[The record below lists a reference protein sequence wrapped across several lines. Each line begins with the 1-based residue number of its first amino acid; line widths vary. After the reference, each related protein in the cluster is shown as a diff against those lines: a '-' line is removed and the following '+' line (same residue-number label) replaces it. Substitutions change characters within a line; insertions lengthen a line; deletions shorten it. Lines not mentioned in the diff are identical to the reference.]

1 MKYEADLMDARREG
15 IREGESKGIL
25 KGRREGYL
33 ESSLEFTKN
42 LLQRGFPKKDIMEIA
57 RCTEEIFLQAQRE
70 LELPPKVSMVE
81 FVDSLFPDNW

>member
-33 ESSLEFTKN
+33 ESSLRITKN
-42 LLQRGFPKKDIMEIA
+42 LLREGFSKEDVMRLGE
-57 RCTEEIFLQAQRE
+57 CTEEIFLKAQRE
-70 LELPPKVSMVE
+70 LELPDKASE
-81 FVDSLFPDNW
+81 KN